1 MTMLQ
6 LWRSTC
12 ALMVILS
19 LASCTSFD
27 NREGDG
33 NDVNQEM
40 EFEPAQAAIPDVA
53 SDEGAGSLDGDVGI
67 TDIRYVSR
75 KAGGTVVIESNSP
88 LIFRTR
94 DNRET
99 NQLIVDIPNSRLPDR
114 LKRPYITKDFNQQIS
129 SVNAYQDS
137 GSTTSRVVIQF
148 RVPTRATVTQSGKRL
163 LVFPMGPATADGK
176 DSNLDDSTEIDNLA
190 KVAAVE
196 GSSTD
201 PRILPSSSVELS
213 DAARFYGRPI
223 SIEVRDTAV
232 RDVIQLISEQSGSNI
247 VIASG
252 VEGNVSLKLKQIP
265 WDQALMIVM
274 KSQGLGYVRQGSVL
288 RIAPL
293 KTLKDESDAARQIL
307 EAQRAAEP
315 LKVKIIPVSYAKVA
329 DLVERV
335 KPFLTEKRGAIVAD
349 VRTSSLVVTDTP
361 EMIDRVSTL
370 IKSLDTPPLQVLI
383 EGKVVEAREG
393 FTRQMGINW
402 GLSGGTQSFGGG
414 VALGANNLAV
424 AGTNIASPNLNYNIR
439 LGTFDVFGDL
449 DATLSLAETE
459 NLAKIVSS
467 PRVSALNNEAA
478 NIEQTVSTFIRK
490 QTVVAGVA
498 TNTFEKLDT
507 KLQLNVTPQVTGD
520 GNVIMD
526 LNILREFISGT
537 PEGEAPA
544 PVESR
549 NAKTKVMVRNGET
562 AVIGGVYQSDVLE
575 SEAGVPYL
583 RNLPLVG
590 WLFKSRNVQTNKN
603 ELIVFLTP
611 RIINTDTGATKEG
624 SL

>member
-12 ALMVILS
+12 ALIIILS

-27 NREGDG
+27 GREGDG
-33 NDVNQEM
+33 NDVNSEM
-40 EFEPAQAAIPDVA
+40 EFEPAQPVTPDVA
-53 SDEGAGSLDGDVGI
+53 SDEGAGSLEGDVGI
-67 TDIRYVSR
+67 SDIRYVSR

-94 DNRET
+94 ENRET

-114 LKRPYITKDFNQQIS
+114 LKRPYITKDFNQLIS

-148 RVPTRATVTQSGKRL
+148 RSPTRATVTQSGKRL
-163 LVFPMGPATADGK
+163 LVFPMGPASATGK
-176 DSNLDDSTEIDNLA
+176 DVALDDSAEIDNLA

-196 GSSTD
+196 GSPTD
-201 PRILPSSSVELS
+201 PRILPNSSSEMN
-213 DAARFYGRPI
+213 DATRFFGRPI
-223 SIEVRDTAV
+223 SIEVRETSV
-232 RDVIQLISEQSGSNI
+232 RDVIQLISEQSGANI

-252 VEGNVSLKLKQIP
+252 VDGNVSLKLKQIP

-329 DLVERV
+329 DLVTRLT
-335 KPFLTEKRGAIVAD
+335 PFLTEKRGAVVAD

-361 EMIDRVSTL
+361 EIIERISNLV
-370 IKSLDTPPLQVLI
+370 KSLDTPPLQVLI

-393 FTRQMGINW
+393 FTRQVGINW
-402 GLSGGTQSFGGG
+402 GLSGGSAALGGG
-414 VALGANNLAV
+414 ISLGANNLSV
-424 AGTNIASPNLNYNIR
+424 AGSNIAAPNLTYNVR

-449 DATLSLAETE
+449 DATLNLAESE

-467 PRVSALNNEAA
+467 PRVSALNNEPAT
-478 NIEQTVSTFIRK
+478 IEQTVSTFIRK

-507 KLQLNVTPQVTGD
+507 KLQLAVTPQVTGD

-526 LNILREFISGT
+526 LTILREFISGQ
-537 PEGEAPA
+537 PEGDAPA
-544 PVESR
+544 PVEAR

-562 AVIGGVYQSDVLE
+562 AVIGGVYQSDMLE
-575 SEAGVPYL
+575 SESGVPYL
-583 RNLPLVG
+583 RNLPLLG
-590 WLFKSRNVQTNKN
+590 WLFKSRSVQNTKN

-611 RIINTDTGATKEG
+611 RIINSDAGPKTEG

>member
-6 LWRSTC
+6 LRRSMG
-12 ALMVILS
+12 ALMVLLS

-27 NREGDG
+27 GRESDE
-33 NDVNQEM
+33 NAVDQEM
-40 EFEPAQAAIPDVA
+40 EFEPAQAVTPDVA
-53 SDEGAGSLDGDVGI
+53 SDSGAGSLEGDVGI

-75 KAGGTVVIESNSP
+75 NAGGTVVIESNSP

-94 DNRET
+94 ENRET
-99 NQLIVDIPNSRLPDR
+99 NQLIVDIPNSTLPDR

-137 GSTTSRVVIQF
+137 GSTTARVVIQF
-148 RVPTRATVTQSGKRL
+148 RNPTRATVTQSGKRL
-163 LVFPMGPATADGK
+163 LVFPVGPASANGK
-176 DSNLDDSTEIDNLA
+176 DINLDDSSEIENLA

-201 PRILPSSSVELS
+201 PRILPSSSTEIS

-232 RDVIQLISEQSGSNI
+232 RDVIQLISEQSGANI

-315 LKVKIIPVSYAKVA
+315 LKVKIIPVSYAKVV
-329 DLVERV
+329 DLLERL
-335 KPFLTEKRGAIVAD
+335 KPFLTERRGAVVAD
-349 VRTSSLVVTDTP
+349 VRTSSLVITDTP
-361 EMIDRVSTL
+361 EIIERISALVR
-370 IKSLDTPPLQVLI
+370 SLDTPPLQVLI

-393 FTRQMGINW
+393 FTRSAGVSWGFTGQNAAIGGGISLGSNN
-402 GLSGGTQSFGGG
+402 LTVSNG
-414 VALGANNLAV
+414 VAL
-424 AGTNIASPNLNYNIR
+424 PNLSYNVR
-439 LGTFDVFGDL
+439 LGTFDIFGDL
-449 DATLSLAETE
+449 DATLALAENE
-459 NLAKIVSS
+459 NLAKVVSS
-467 PRVSALNNEAA
+467 PRVSALNNEEAR
-478 NIEQTVSTFIRK
+478 IEQIFSTFIVK
-490 QTVVAGVA
+490 QTVVAGVTQNA
-498 TNTFEKLDT
+498 FEKLDT
-507 KLQLNVTPQVTGD
+507 KLQLVVTPQVTGE

-526 LNILREFISGT
+526 LDIMREFLSEQPTGN
-537 PEGEAPA
+537 APP

-549 NAKTKVMVRNGET
+549 KAKTKVMVRNGET
-562 AVIGGVYQSDVLE
+562 AVVGGVYQSDVLE
-575 SEAGVPYL
+575 NETGVPYL
-583 RNLPLVG
+583 RNIPLLG
-590 WLFKSRNVQTNKN
+590 WLFKSKTLRSTKN

-611 RIINTDTGATKEG
+611 RIINTDTGGAKEG